1 MGMIQNKLNNIGK
14 NNLID
19 KIKAFCLLLIFLLPF
34 LSYGQKYPLVK
45 FDGKDTLLIFSIV
58 QGKKLIAQNEERLK
72 DKQLISLNMAQISQQ
87 DTIIASQNRKITNLL
102 LMNTNYVNI
111 IKQKDDLTSICETE
125 KSMLDKEIKRQKR
138 QKWIAIIGGAIASIL
153 FIAVG

>member
-1 MGMIQNKLNNIGK
+1 
-14 NNLID
+14 
-19 KIKAFCLLLIFLLPF
+19 
-34 LSYGQKYPLVK
+34 LVK

-72 DKQLISLNMAQISQQ
+72 DKQLISLNTAQISQK

-111 IKQKDDLTSICETE
+111 IKQKDDLSSICETE
-125 KSMLDKEIKRQKR
+125 KSMLDKEIKRQKM